1 MIQNRTTKYDT
12 IIENKIDV
20 QGYNMKLFMRLS
32 VYELKL
38 KNEEMVLEQ
47 VSKLV
52 TYIVKDT

>member
-1 MIQNRTTKYDT
+1 
-12 IIENKIDV
+12 
-20 QGYNMKLFMRLS
+20 MRLRG
-32 VYELKL
+32 YELKL

>member
-1 MIQNRTTKYDT
+1 MVHYETFLI
-12 IIENKIDV
+12 
-20 QGYNMKLFMRLS
+20 LS

-38 KNEEMVLEQ
+38 KDEEMVSEQ

>member
-1 MIQNRTTKYDT
+1 MI
-12 IIENKIDV
+12 
-20 QGYNMKLFMRLS
+20 LS
-32 VYELKL
+32 VHELKL

>member
-1 MIQNRTTKYDT
+1 
-12 IIENKIDV
+12 
-20 QGYNMKLFMRLS
+20 MKLFMILS